1 MSCDLI
7 ANLDVVRVTRVN
19 NCGLPIVGENAYA
32 SECVASVAMNPNV
45 DEQDDVIYRAANGT
59 LCGVKRGCPSL
70 LGYDLEFNFYQVS
83 PELTRVLTGNPE
95 VLDFAGEPVGN
106 DSCAIDCNGGFAL
119 EFWSELIGQTCTVT
133 GQQRYLYV
141 LLPWVTNAYISD
153 LEIGSEQVTFQAV
166 GSTRAGGQWGTGPYN
181 VVATDAANTPGRML
195 TPLGATCHRRMQI
208 TTIAPPA
215 VTCDYVTVPALVP

>member
-106 DSCAIDCNGGFAL
+106 DSCTIDCNGGFAL
-119 EFWSELIGQTCTVT
+119 EFWSELIGQTCTTT
-133 GQQRYLYV
+133 GAQRYLYV

-215 VTCDYVTVPALVP
+215 VTCDYVTVPPLVP